1 MDHLARQDEAN
12 YKKEKALEKRF
23 KQAKRELSEA
33 SFMAEPIL
41 DSRAKSA
48 FKIEDREG
56 LISIYSQSLV
66 NDEVLIDLVM
76 YLAKK

>member
-1 MDHLARQDEAN
+1 ME
-12 YKKEKALEKRF
+12 
-23 KQAKRELSEA
+23 
-33 SFMAEPIL
+33 EPIL

-56 LISIYSQSLV
+56 TLSIYSQSLV

-76 YLAKK
+76 YLAKKQQTFPALSIDCILI

>member
-1 MDHLARQDEAN
+1 M
-12 YKKEKALEKRF
+12 
-23 KQAKRELSEA
+23 SEA
-33 SFMAEPIL
+33 SFMAEPVL

-56 LISIYSQSLV
+56 MLSIYSQSVV

>member
-1 MDHLARQDEAN
+1 
-12 YKKEKALEKRF
+12 
-23 KQAKRELSEA
+23 
-33 SFMAEPIL
+33 MAEPIL
-41 DSRAKSA
+41 DSRTKSA

-56 LISIYSQSLV
+56 KLSIYSQSLV